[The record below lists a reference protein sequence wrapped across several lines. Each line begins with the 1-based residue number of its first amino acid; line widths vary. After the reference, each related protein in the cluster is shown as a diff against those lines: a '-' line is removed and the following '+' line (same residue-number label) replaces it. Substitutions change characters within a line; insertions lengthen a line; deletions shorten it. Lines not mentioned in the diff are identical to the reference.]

1 MYEVWTMLILVRDP
15 HSIWWR
21 AAVSHR
27 RGRNLPTLTRPS
39 KPPPAPPA
47 MASNLSTRAVR
58 SACTASKVAPRPLAT
73 LLPRRSF
80 TTTPESSTTQEE
92 QPRWSYTPPRAQA
105 PFSLRLHSKRPSFW
119 VNSDPEVLDKFYI
132 RMLGNG
138 GDKVLSDELKWLAV
152 THKSFDQGRRGFNDR
167 LAFLGT
173 SDNNGCWHHV
183 AWY

>member
-1 MYEVWTMLILVRDP
+1 MEGGSITPPRP
-15 HSIWWR
+15 KSSNSHSAIQ
-21 AAVSHR
+21 
-27 RGRNLPTLTRPS
+27 TT
-39 KPPPAPPA
+39 PAPPA

-80 TTTPESSTTQEE
+80 ATTPESSTTQEE